1 MPPLDEL
8 GCRRLKLTD
17 PLSPPAAPVVYLTE
31 WTFVAACTYMGLA
44 SFASLTLL
52 LDERDRVTN
61 TNSLEGAFNHA
72 AQFSEVQLASGE
84 GWYLWATNVAFHIA
98 VVLEPCIVI
107 GFWALVYPEDNE
119 CSFPNCYTVH
129 GIGAVLVVVD
139 GLVNSLELKV
149 KLIHW
154 PLGYAAAWLLSQ
166 FLWVY
171 TDHAPDYTVLTLRD
185 VGSAY
190 VAVGG
195 FITLPIGTHGT
206 DSSAARSPRFYTGLA
221 RE

>member
-107 GFWALVYPEDNE
+107 GVLPREIRHVKSRENHHL
-119 CSFPNCYTVH
+119 NCQSPPS
-129 GIGAVLVVVD
+129 GG
-139 GLVNSLELKV
+139 
-149 KLIHW
+149 
-154 PLGYAAAWLLSQ
+154 
-166 FLWVY
+166 
-171 TDHAPDYTVLTLRD
+171 D
-185 VGSAY
+185 VGLRS
-190 VAVGG
+190 VPSPFVRPTPRRTVPTQDFGRW
-195 FITLPIGTHGT
+195 FIRKTT
-206 DSSAARSPRFYTGLA
+206 SVRSRTATQFTALEPFS
-221 RE
+221 